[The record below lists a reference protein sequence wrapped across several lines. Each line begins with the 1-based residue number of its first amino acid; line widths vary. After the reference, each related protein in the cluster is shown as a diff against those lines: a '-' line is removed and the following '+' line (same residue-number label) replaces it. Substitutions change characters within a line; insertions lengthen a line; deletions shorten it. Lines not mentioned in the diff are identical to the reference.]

1 MTFIRTT
8 NRYDWPYQPAGPASA
23 QQAIHLFDKAAGM
36 SNQTPTQNEKIARDA
51 RHLMQHITQG
61 VLSTHSLAV
70 EGYPFGSIVT
80 FSTDASGQAVLLLSD
95 IAQHTAN
102 IKANARV
109 SLTLAETADD
119 AQAAGRLT
127 ILADVE
133 LVTDPKTSGVADR
146 YLRRF
151 PAAARYH
158 ETHDFAYYRLCVVK
172 ARYIG
177 GFGRIHWVAAEDLKL
192 ANPFVGDSEAGMV
205 AHMNDDHVDAM
216 RDFCRMAGAGIGEE
230 APQMSGIDPE
240 GCDVRLGKKLLRFD
254 FDAPAL
260 TAKDVRMAM
269 VALTRR
275 ARAAAPDAA
284 RAA

>member
-1 MTFIRTT
+1 M
-8 NRYDWPYQPAGPASA
+8 GLS
-23 QQAIHLFDKAAGM
+23 GM
-36 SNQTPTQNEKIARDA
+36 SEKNETIARHA
-51 RHLMQHITQG
+51 RRLMQHVPQG
-61 VLSTHSLAV
+61 VLSTHSVEV

-109 SLTLAETADD
+109 SLTLAEAADD

-127 ILADVE
+127 ILGDIE
-133 LVTDPKTSGVADR
+133 LITDPQTSGVADR
-146 YLRRF
+146 YIRRY

-158 ETHDFAYYRLCVVK
+158 ETHDFAYYRLRVVK

-177 GFGRIHWVAAEDLKL
+177 GFGRIHWVAAEDLNL
-192 ANPFVGDSEAGMV
+192 ANPFVGDSENGMI

-216 RDFCRMAGAGIGEE
+216 RDFCRMAGVALGEE
-230 APQMSGIDPE
+230 VPQMSGIDPE

-254 FDAPAL
+254 FDTPAL
-260 TAKDVRMAM
+260 NAKDVRMAM

-275 ARAAAPDAA
+275 ARAAAAPDAA
-284 RAA
+284 LAA